1 MTAICPKYLEHGFCI
16 HGNSCTLQHLDS
28 PVVSSQPH
36 HVHLTST
43 AAPPV
48 SQVHVSG
55 DVTQHVTSDVITM
68 NGNMLKT
75 SFGNLTLED
84 ISSAPPF
91 IPSSLQPQQTALHN
105 SAALHTGGMHGTGGG
120 GLHGAHNAGGLQQVS
135 HLDYYLPATR
145 MEMPSRSFIP
155 TPPHLDHPSPDI
167 SSKRDMCEELMYQQS
182 ITSLFV
188 EGKQPD
194 VDKYYALY
202 PLEPDIPTLD
212 TQTSAHTFSYP
223 SVCYRAY
230 SSVDGCVYTLQRFK
244 NCQIN
249 TSESKKI
256 VERWRAV
263 KHPNIVSIYDAFP
276 TQQFG
281 DNSFIVVFEFCAG
294 ARSLKQLYFQKDHGF
309 IEESLLWNYII
320 QLTAA
325 IRCIHTNKLSC
336 RMINPS
342 KIIITGRNRLR
353 LNCLGVMELLMGA
366 VLDDPAKPFLVQHQ
380 QQEDMVDLGKLVVCL
395 ACNSMSAIH
404 QTNLT
409 KSSDVIS
416 SSYST
421 DVRMLLQHL
430 LNKSP
435 QPKKINDLMPMIGA
449 RFYTHIEK
457 LRVENDTTRSVLRQ
471 ELESGRLF
479 RLLCKI
485 NSVLDRPEH
494 LLDPGWC
501 ETSERYILKLFRN
514 YLFHKMDERGAPWL
528 DLPHI
533 VLSLNKLDS
542 GSLEQLMLT
551 APHEQSVIICTYKE
565 IKSNFE
571 KCFEDISIG
580 QTNLLQS

>member
-1 MTAICPKYLEHGFCI
+1 MTAVCPKYLEHGFCI
-16 HGNSCTLQHLDS
+16 HGSSCNLHHLDS
-28 PVVSSQPH
+28 P
-36 HVHLTST
+36 T
-43 AAPPV
+43 AAQQ
-48 SQVHVSG
+48 SQQVPS
-55 DVTQHVTSDVITM
+55 DVTQHQGSSDVTSPHM
-68 NGNMLKT
+68 NDNMLKT

-91 IPSSLQPQQTALHN
+91 IPSSLQPQQSAL
-105 SAALHTGGMHGTGGG
+105 
-120 GLHGAHNAGGLQQVS
+120 HNAGGLAGGIHSGLHSSGVHNSGGLQS
-135 HLDYYLPATR
+135 SIPHMDYYLPATR
-145 MEMPSRSFIP
+145 MEMPTRSFIP
-155 TPPHLDHPSPDI
+155 TPTHLEHPSSDSSSERDI
-167 SSKRDMCEELMYQQS
+167 CEELHYQQS

-202 PLEPDIPTLD
+202 PLEPDIPAD
-212 TQTSAHTFSYP
+212 TSVHTFAYP

-256 VERWRAV
+256 LERLRAV
-263 KHPNIVSIYDAFP
+263 KHPNIVTIYDAFT

-281 DNSFIVVFEFCAG
+281 DNSFIVVYEYCAG
-294 ARSLKQLYFQKDHGF
+294 ARNLKQLYFQKEHGF

-325 IRCIHTNKLSC
+325 IRCVHANKLSC
-336 RMINPS
+336 RMINPA

-353 LNCLGVMELLMGA
+353 LNCLGVMDLLMGA
-366 VLDDPAKPFLVQHQ
+366 VLDDPGKPFLVQHQ
-380 QQEDMVDLGKLVVCL
+380 QQEDMVELGKLVVCL

-416 SSYST
+416 SSYSA

-435 QPKKINDLMPMIGA
+435 QAKKINDLMPMIGA

-457 LRVENDTTRSVLRQ
+457 LRVENDTTRTVLRQ
-471 ELESGRLF
+471 ELENGRLF

-501 ETSERYILKLFRN
+501 ETGGRYILKLFRN
-514 YLFHKMDERGAPWL
+514 YLFHKVDERGIPWL

-533 VLSLNKLDS
+533 ILSLNKLDA

-551 APHEQSVIICTYKE
+551 SPHEQSVIICTFKD
-565 IKSNFE
+565 IKNNFE
-571 KCFEDISIG
+571 KYFEEISIG